1 VNKTKP
7 IPSAVYRLQA
17 LQAPVL
23 AITKKLCIGTNLRI
37 HDTLLTLMSGRLL
50 ETRGALIP
58 ALSSMGL
65 NQNECLRTRAA
76 IQQGRWTVRNLL
88 KHFHTWVAKHT
99 DWQPLQVA
107 GFNIKAIDTTC
118 IYRPRLQNCTTTHF
132 NSTAG
137 KSLPATCFSMLS
149 AMGRVGQQKAGLL
162 LHLTR
167 GDDHA
172 RTEERLMEQACKKA
186 KEFVLKTDILTA
198 DRKFPVMVMLEG
210 GIQNVVIR
218 RATNFTVT
226 RALTEKD
233 KNEKS
238 IGRPRKQGAV
248 IRPLERSHKKKVHPA
263 SEPDEVQT
271 WTDEHG
277 NKLEAKIWRNVVL
290 TVQRTWSE
298 ERKALN
304 MAQNW
309 IVMVI
314 THPKYPVPMVVLMN
328 VELTGEEASRV
339 TRGRWGVEQM
349 PLVSKQLLGGHRM
362 YVSEEEMCFR
372 LPELTFL
379 AANILTVVAAGCEA
393 MPTGWWDV
401 KARPTAG
408 RFRRSLDAIRDL
420 RVITVPKRL
429 RKKESVTAQ
438 LPKGYHRGIQNKNG
452 DAGLHPTPL
461 TQGIDSRGQQ
471 SSIDHNP

>member
-7 IPSAVYRLQA
+7 IPSSVYRLQA
-17 LQAPVL
+17 PVI
-23 AITKKLCIGTNLRI
+23 AITKNIAIGTNLRI

-76 IQQGRWTVRNLL
+76 IQQGTWTIGTLL
-88 KHFHTWVAKHT
+88 KRFHTWVAKHT
-99 DWQPLQVA
+99 AWKPLQVA
-107 GFNIKAIDTTC
+107 GFNIKALDTTC
-118 IYRPRLQNCTTTHF
+118 IYRPRLQKCTTKHF

-149 AMGRVGQQKAGLL
+149 AMGKVAQQKVGLL
-162 LHLTR
+162 LQLTR
-167 GDDHA
+167 GDERAH
-172 RTEERLMEQACKKA
+172 TEEGLMEQACSKA

-210 GIQNVVIR
+210 GIKNVVIR
-218 RATNFTVT
+218 RATNFTMT
-226 RALTEKD
+226 RVLTEKD

-248 IRPLERSHKKKVHPA
+248 IRPLERKHLKKVHPA

-277 NKLEAKIWRNVVL
+277 NHLEAKIWRNVVL

-298 ERKALN
+298 KRKALN
-304 MAQNW
+304 AAQKW
-309 IVMVI
+309 IAMVI

-328 VELTGEEASRV
+328 VELTGEEASQV

-408 RFRRSLDAIRDL
+408 RFRRSLHALRDIRVL
-420 RVITVPKRL
+420 AVPKRL
-429 RKKESVTAQ
+429 RKKESVTAH
-438 LPKGYHRGIQNKNG
+438 LPKGYHDKIQRKRRGAELQ
-452 DAGLHPTPL
+452 PTPQ
-461 TQGIDSRGQQ
+461 TQGIGSGDQKSD
-471 SSIDHNP
+471 INHNQ